1 MSNTIK
7 VNAARVRAAFAAGE
21 FTAPDAALPSL
32 LGGSYTKTKGY
43 QAGTGVIRGRLNPLA
58 VEAFNEQVKG
68 EVYAGE
74 KAKDAVGG
82 NVKTVEVPM
91 FSAKTGR
98 PVKSVTRTLS
108 EVRTLAGVEGKKG
121 RLSKADLLAAAVA
134 LGSGEPKAPK
144 AKAVA
149 PVAK

>member
-1 MSNTIK
+1 MSNPIL

-32 LGGSYTKTKGY
+32 LGGSYSKTKGY

-58 VEAFNEQVKG
+58 VESFNEQVKG

-74 KAKDAVGG
+74 KKGGIGG

-98 PVKSVTRTLS
+98 PVKPVTRTLA

-134 LGSGEPKAPK
+134 LGSGTPKV
-144 AKAVA
+144 KAVA